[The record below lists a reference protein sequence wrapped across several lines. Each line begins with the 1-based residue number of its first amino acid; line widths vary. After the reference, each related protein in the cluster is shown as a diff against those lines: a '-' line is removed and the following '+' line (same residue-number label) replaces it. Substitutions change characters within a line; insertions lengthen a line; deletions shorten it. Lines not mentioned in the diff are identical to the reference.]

1 MFYFLKKN
9 YILLFTSFF
18 VGAFFLLIYSLSE
31 VAGYTPIS
39 PLPGLESI
47 DTGNPSGLIQYFNRI
62 FVIFISI
69 VAVLGVIK
77 LMICGFQY
85 MTSEAISSKEEAKKC
100 MTGVFGGLFL
110 VLISVLVLQTI
121 NPSLIKLT
129 FFDTLQQRIGAVE
142 FSIPDFDVDATSDGS
157 RGRWCYD
164 HTTNPGTTGPSVTQQ
179 QCFGTNTDSLACEKS
194 RRSVLTLPNFVSATP
209 CYRLDPGG

>member
-18 VGAFFLLIYSLSE
+18 VGAFFLLIYSLTE
-31 VAGYTPIS
+31 VAGYQPIS
-39 PLPGLESI
+39 PLPGLESV
-47 DTGNPSGLIQYFNRI
+47 DTRNPSGLIQYFNRI

-85 MTSEAISSKEEAKKC
+85 MTSEAVSSKEEAKKC
-100 MTGVFGGLFL
+100 MAGVFGGLFL
-110 VLISVLVLQTI
+110 VLLSVLVLQTI

-129 FFDTLQQRIGAVE
+129 FFDTLQQSVVGK
-142 FSIPDFDVDATSDGS
+142 IPPPANEGGGDDDVPLA
-157 RGRWCYD
+157 
-164 HTTNPGTTGPSVTQQ
+164 QQ
-179 QCFGTNTDSLACEKS
+179 QHCFNNNAFTPPGVTCGDTLQDCNDRRQDSIDLGA
-194 RRSVLTLPNFVSATP
+194 RFLTP
-209 CYRLDPGG
+209 CVP

>member
-9 YILLFTSFF
+9 YILLFTSFL
-18 VGAFFLLIYSLSE
+18 VGAFFLLIYSLTE
-31 VAGYTPIS
+31 VAGYQPIS
-39 PLPGLESI
+39 PLPGLEVV

-77 LMICGFQY
+77 LMLCGFQY

-121 NPSLIKLT
+121 NPSLIQLT

-142 FSIPDFDVDATSDGS
+142 FSIPDFSVDNGGEQHCSTSIIHHSGAFAVPRTVCGS
-157 RGRWCYD
+157 SLQGCETARDSIEAPAGGHVELKPCI
-164 HTTNPGTTGPSVTQQ
+164 QQ
-179 QCFGTNTDSLACEKS
+179 S
-194 RRSVLTLPNFVSATP
+194 
-209 CYRLDPGG
+209 

>member
-9 YILLFTSFF
+9 YILLFTSFL
-18 VGAFFLLIYSLSE
+18 VGAFFLLIYSLTE
-31 VAGYTPIS
+31 VAGYQPIS
-39 PLPGLESI
+39 PLPGLEVV

-85 MTSEAISSKEEAKKC
+85 MTREAVSSKEEAKKC

-121 NPSLIKLT
+121 NPSLIQLT
-129 FFDTLQQRIGAVE
+129 FFDTLQQRIGDVE
-142 FSIPDFDVDATSDGS
+142 FSIPDFGVDGGGGAVAQQRHCFIWLESIFGS
-157 RGRWCYD
+157 
-164 HTTNPGTTGPSVTQQ
+164 SVKL
-179 QCFGTNTDSLACEKS
+179 CSNTLQECTAVRDTKDSL
-194 RRSVLTLPNFVSATP
+194 SVLTP
-209 CYRLDPGG
+209 CAP